1 VKVKDFKAVPPEDYP
16 KLPKELWD
24 VLGPIQSQIRDL
36 TQLVQKKIGG
46 DNINEEV
53 LEGKIIPAVESIF
66 QLTTLNGA
74 PKGAYPILVDSTSH
88 ISLFKF
94 RIVDEK
100 KVGITI
106 TLDPAVTTEVTA
118 RILVKGA

>member
-1 VKVKDFKAVPPEDYP
+1 MKVKDFKAVPPEDFP

-36 TQLVQKKIGG
+36 TGILQKKVGG

-53 LEGKIIPAVESIF
+53 LKGKIVPAVESIF
-66 QLTTLNGA
+66 TLTTLNGA
-74 PKGAYPILVDSTSH
+74 PVGAYPILVNSPSH

-94 RIVDEK
+94 RIIDEK

-106 TLDPAVTTEVTA
+106 TLDPAVTEAVEA
-118 RILVKGA
+118 RILVKGI